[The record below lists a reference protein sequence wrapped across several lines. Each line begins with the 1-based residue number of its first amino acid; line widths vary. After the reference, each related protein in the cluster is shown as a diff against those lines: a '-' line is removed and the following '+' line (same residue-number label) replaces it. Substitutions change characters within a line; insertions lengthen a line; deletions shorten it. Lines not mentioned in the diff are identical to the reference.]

1 MNLFL
6 GGRMEGVRFP
16 EGVFEA
22 RERMRKEVF
31 HTPLSPSMEL
41 SRSCGAEIRLKW
53 ESKQVTGSFKFRGAL
68 NRLRT
73 LTLEERQRGVV
84 SASTGNH
91 GLALSLA
98 CQLEEIPLL
107 LLIPQSASADKL
119 QRLEEAGAQVF
130 RFEGSCDE
138 AELYGRKLASEL
150 GRLFISPYNDPEI
163 IHGQGT
169 IGCEILEDWPE
180 VEDVLVPVGGGGLIS
195 GIAGLLKSIKP
206 SVRVFG
212 VEPENSAFMAA
223 SLKAGQIVKIEE
235 KETLADAVAG
245 GIEPGSITFDLCRQY
260 VEAII
265 IVKEELIRQAMDL
278 IYLEH
283 NRMVEGAGAL
293 ALAGLLSQLNEFKG
307 RKVALIV
314 SGGNVSP
321 KLFTHLGVKL

>member
-1 MNLFL
+1 
-6 GGRMEGVRFP
+6 MEGTRFP
-16 EGVFEA
+16 EGVLEA
-22 RERMRKEVF
+22 RERIRKEAF
-31 HTPLSPSMEL
+31 HTPLSFSREL
-41 SRSCGAEIRLKW
+41 SRSLGAEIRFKW
-53 ESKQVTGSFKFRGAL
+53 ENKQVTGSFKFRGAL

-73 LTLEERQRGVV
+73 LTPEERKKGVI

-98 CQLEEIPLL
+98 CQLEDVPFLL
-107 LLIPQSASADKL
+107 LFPQSASANKW
-119 QRLEEAGAQVF
+119 QRLNEAGAQVVSYQ
-130 RFEGSCDE
+130 GSCDE
-138 AELYGRKLASEL
+138 AEIYGRKLASEL
-150 GRLFISPYNDPEI
+150 GKVFISPYNDPEI

-169 IGCEILEDWPE
+169 IGLELLEDWPE
-180 VEDVLVPVGGGGLIS
+180 VEDILVPIGGGGLIS
-195 GIAGLLKSIKP
+195 GIAGLIKSVKP

-223 SLKAGQIVKIEE
+223 SLKAGQIIRIEE

-260 VEAII
+260 VEAVIT
-265 IVKEELIRQAMDL
+265 VKEELIRQAMDL

-293 ALAGLLSQLNEFKG
+293 ALAGLISWRNEFAG
-307 RKVALIV
+307 HKVALIV

-321 KLFTHLGVKL
+321 RLFNHLEKKP

>member
-1 MNLFL
+1 
-6 GGRMEGVRFP
+6 MEGVKFP

-22 RERMRKEVF
+22 RERIKKEVF
-31 HTPLSPSMEL
+31 QTPLSLLTEL
-41 SRSCGAEIRLKW
+41 SHSFGAEIRLKW
-53 ESKQVTGSFKFRGAL
+53 ENKQVTGSFKFRGAL
-68 NRLRT
+68 NRVRT
-73 LTLEERQRGVV
+73 LTLEERQKGVV

-91 GLALSLA
+91 GLALSLS
-98 CQLEEIPLL
+98 CQLEEVPLL
-107 LLIPQSASADKL
+107 LIVPERASTDKL
-119 QRLEEAGAQVF
+119 QRLDDAGAQVF

-150 GRLFISPYNDPEI
+150 GRVFISPYNDPEI

-169 IGCEILEDWPE
+169 IGCEILDDWPE

-195 GIAGLLKSIKP
+195 GIAGLMKSIKP

-212 VEPENSAFMAA
+212 VEPEHSAFMAA

-245 GIEPGSITFDLCRQY
+245 GIEPGAITFDLCRRY

-265 IVKEELIRQAMDL
+265 TVKEEVIRQAMDL
-278 IYLEH
+278 IYLES

-293 ALAGLLSQLNEFKG
+293 ALAGLISQLNEFKG
-307 RKVALIV
+307 HKVALII

-321 KLFTHLGVKL
+321 RLFTHLGVKL